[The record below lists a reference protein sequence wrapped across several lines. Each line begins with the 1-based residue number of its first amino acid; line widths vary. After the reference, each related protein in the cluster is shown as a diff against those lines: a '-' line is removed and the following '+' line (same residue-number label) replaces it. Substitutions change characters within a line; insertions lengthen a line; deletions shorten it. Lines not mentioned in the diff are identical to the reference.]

1 MKLIKHDSFFND
13 PWTDLDRLFETTLP
27 ELYQWSPLRISGR
40 VRSLPLD
47 VYEGDDER
55 VIRLEMPGVKK
66 DDIQLEL
73 ENAILSVEAKRIEKT
88 ESGDSTIELSRSVSV
103 SDDIDAEKIKAHL
116 ENGILSISLPKREQA
131 KPKQITIS

>member
-55 VIRLEMPGVKK
+55 VIRLEMPGVQKK
-66 DDIQLEL
+66 DIQLEL
-73 ENAILSVEAKRIEKT
+73 ENAVLSVEAKRIEKT
-88 ESGDSTIELSRSVSV
+88 ESGESTIELSRSVSV
-103 SDDIDAEKIKAHL
+103 GDDIDAENIKAHL

>member
-27 ELYQWSPLRISGR
+27 ELYQWSPLRIGGR

-66 DDIQLEL
+66 KDIQIEL
-73 ENAILSVEAKRIEKT
+73 ENAVLSVEAKRIEET
-88 ESGDSTIELSRSVSV
+88 ESGESSIELSRSVSV
-103 SDDIDAEKIKAHL
+103 GDDIDPEKIKARL
-116 ENGILSISLPKREQA
+116 ENDILSITLTKREHA